1 MHGFDPEKIADMGA
15 TFMAWGPSIK
25 KGMSIEP
32 FQNVE
37 VYDLISKI
45 LGLQTN
51 VNDGKEILSKQVLN

>member
-1 MHGFDPEKIADMGA
+1 
-15 TFMAWGPSIK
+15 
-25 KGMSIEP
+25 MSIEP